1 MYDNIE
7 EFDKLKTKILKY
19 IMYKKRTEKE
29 VIQKFSSSADQ
40 NLLEDVIEHLK
51 EIGYINDESYIERA
65 VNEFMAI
72 NTLSIREMKNK
83 LYSKGIS
90 SDIIVWY
97 FEKNEDEIVEY
108 ELNCAK
114 KIILKKQSQMERE
127 EIEQFLYR
135 KGYSS
140 EITKEAFE
148 EVK

>member
-29 VIQKFSSSADQ
+29 VIQKFSSSVDQ

-72 NTLSIREMKNK
+72 NTLSIREIPEVPFRY
-83 LYSKGIS
+83 LIAR
-90 SDIIVWY
+90 Y
-97 FEKNEDEIVEY
+97 FVP
-108 ELNCAK
+108 
-114 KIILKKQSQMERE
+114 
-127 EIEQFLYR
+127 
-135 KGYSS
+135 
-140 EITKEAFE
+140 
-148 EVK
+148 

>member
-29 VIQKFSSSADQ
+29 VIQKFSSSVDQ

-83 LYSKGIS
+83 LYAKGIS
-90 SDIIVWY
+90 SDIIKMCQ
-97 FEKNEDEIVEY
+97 KNYI
-108 ELNCAK
+108 K
-114 KIILKKQSQMERE
+114 KTISDGKR
-127 EIEQFLYR
+127 R
-135 KGYSS
+135 N
-140 EITKEAFE
+140 
-148 EVK
+148 

>member
-90 SDIIVWY
+90 SDIIDWY
-97 FEKNEDEIVEY
+97 FEKNEDEIVKY

-135 KGYSS
+135 KGYPS

>member
-29 VIQKFSSSADQ
+29 VIQKFSSSVDQ

-83 LYSKGIS
+83 L
-90 SDIIVWY
+90 
-97 FEKNEDEIVEY
+97 
-108 ELNCAK
+108 
-114 KIILKKQSQMERE
+114 
-127 EIEQFLYR
+127 
-135 KGYSS
+135 
-140 EITKEAFE
+140 
-148 EVK
+148 